1 MHHLFWVFVICYVLL
16 ERSSDL
22 AVLEFGGFR
31 AWPFLSLA
39 VAKID
44 PFSNFSGFV
53 FLGLNRSQG
62 SGF

>member
-1 MHHLFWVFVICYVLL
+1 MRWVHYNKL
-16 ERSSDL
+16 ERFSDL
-22 AVLEFGGFR
+22 ALLEFVGFR

-44 PFSNFSGFV
+44 LFSGFV
-53 FLGLNRSQG
+53 FLGLR